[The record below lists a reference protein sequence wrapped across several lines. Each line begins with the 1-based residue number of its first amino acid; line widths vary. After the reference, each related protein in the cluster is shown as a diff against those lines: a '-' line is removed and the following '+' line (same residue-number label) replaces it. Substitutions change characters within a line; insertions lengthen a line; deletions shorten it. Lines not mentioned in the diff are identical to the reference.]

1 MKAIFSRFRKVG
13 HYAFRYII
21 HIMLIYHYVKSVY
34 QKVIRR
40 KSYTEKKPKK
50 EKKSKI
56 SNFLRLISL
65 DFERMEIIP
74 FVRSY
79 IKCSST
85 TTSNPFIKN
94 VSGKKVIWEIK
105 SINHSWLCSNCFIKF
120 ITIHKL

>member
-1 MKAIFSRFRKVG
+1 
-13 HYAFRYII
+13 
-21 HIMLIYHYVKSVY
+21 MLINCCVKSVY
-34 QKVIRR
+34 QKVARG

-79 IKCSST
+79 FECSST
-85 TTSNPFIKN
+85 TTSNAFVKI
-94 VSGKKVIWEIK
+94 VSGKKVIR
-105 SINHSWLCSNCFIKF
+105 
-120 ITIHKL
+120 